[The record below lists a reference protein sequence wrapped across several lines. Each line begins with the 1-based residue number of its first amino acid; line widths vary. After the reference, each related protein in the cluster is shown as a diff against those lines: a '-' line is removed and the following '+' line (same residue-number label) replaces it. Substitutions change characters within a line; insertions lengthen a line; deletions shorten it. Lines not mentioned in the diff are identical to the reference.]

1 MFDKPIAISLSPN
14 TEPDDVRLAIK
25 ELLIFNGWYAS
36 AKITALESTLNDY
49 FGDGFKSLAVN
60 SGRSALYLILETL
73 GIGGGD
79 EVIIQAFT
87 CVAVPNSVLWCGAKP
102 VYTDVDD
109 NYNLDVNTLEKKINK
124 NTKAI
129 VVQHTFGLP
138 ARIEEIKKIAVKHK
152 LHLIEDCAH
161 CLGGTYKGRK
171 LGTFG
176 DIAFLS
182 FGRDKVL
189 SAVFGGAV
197 ITRNDKIFNLITA
210 KIERLKF
217 PSRFWVLQ
225 QQLHPILFS
234 LLLPVY
240 NLGIG
245 KFTLGKF
252 LLFFFQRIKLL
263 SLPVYEKEK
272 SGGKIDLF
280 PRKMPGSLASLAK
293 HQFTKLNR
301 YNRHRREIARLYFD
315 GLKGTKV
322 ITPNYDKNSVWL
334 RYPVRLDKAGEL
346 FEYAKAR
353 GMLLGRWYKSVI
365 EPAKDLSVVGYELGS
380 CPNAEKL
387 ARTVLNLPTYP
398 GLNGT
403 DVQKVIAMIKKWSIT
418 K

>member
-1 MFDKPIAISLSPN
+1 MKVEFYKHNIGEEEIRKVVEVLHSIFLTTGQVVYEFEDKFSHYLGCQHTIGLTSCTAALH
-14 TEPDDVRLAIK
+14 LA
-25 ELLIFNGWYAS
+25 LLAY
-36 AKITALESTLNDY
+36 D
-49 FGDGFKSLAVN
+49 
-60 SGRSALYLILETL
+60 
-73 GIGGGD
+73 IGPGD
-79 EVIIQAFT
+79 EVITTPMSFIAT
-87 CVAVPNSVLWCGAKP
+87 ANAILHVGAKP
-102 VYTDVDD
+102 VFVDVEPETG
-109 NYNLDVNTLEKKINK
+109 NINAELIEAAITPC
-124 NTKAI
+124 TKAI
-129 VVQHTFGLP
+129 MPVHLYGQMCDMKRLK
-138 ARIEEIKKIAVKHK
+138 AIADEHRLKV
-152 LHLIEDCAH
+152 IEDCAH